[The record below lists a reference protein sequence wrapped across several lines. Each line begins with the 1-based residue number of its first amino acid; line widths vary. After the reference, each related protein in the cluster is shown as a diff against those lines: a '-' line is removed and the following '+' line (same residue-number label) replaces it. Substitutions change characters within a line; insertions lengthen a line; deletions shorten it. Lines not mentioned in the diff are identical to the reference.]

1 MSSKYPTGTSDG
13 VNNSVA
19 TRSINKT
26 PQTASQQQAI
36 STNRPL
42 PQHVAVIMDGNG
54 RWAEKRTL
62 PRIEGHRQGVT
73 SVRKVTEHAAR
84 RGIEQL
90 TLYCL
95 SSENW
100 QRPQAELDFLM
111 LLLEQ
116 YMIEERSLLMRER
129 IRLVMIGNRDGLPSR
144 TLAAIDE
151 TVDMCR
157 ENDGMRLCLAVNY
170 GGRAEIIEAVKKLA
184 HQVASGQLDPD
195 EIDERSI
202 ESQLETNGMPD
213 PDLLIRTAGEMR
225 ISNFLL
231 WQMSYAEFWVTQ
243 DLWPDFTEGHLDQ
256 AITAFQSRERR
267 FGGLASS

>member
-19 TRSINKT
+19 TRYINKT
-26 PQTASQQQAI
+26 PRTASQQQAI

-116 YMIEERSLLMRER
+116 YMIEERSLLM
-129 IRLVMIGNRDGLPSR
+129 LS
-144 TLAAIDE
+144 
-151 TVDMCR
+151 
-157 ENDGMRLCLAVNY
+157 
-170 GGRAEIIEAVKKLA
+170 
-184 HQVASGQLDPD
+184 
-195 EIDERSI
+195 
-202 ESQLETNGMPD
+202 
-213 PDLLIRTAGEMR
+213 LIH
-225 ISNFLL
+225 I
-231 WQMSYAEFWVTQ
+231 
-243 DLWPDFTEGHLDQ
+243 
-256 AITAFQSRERR
+256 
-267 FGGLASS
+267 

>member
-19 TRSINKT
+19 TRTTNM
-26 PQTASQQQAI
+26 PRTAGRQQAA
-36 STNRPL
+36 STIGPL

-54 RWAEKRTL
+54 RWAKKRNL
-62 PRIEGHRQGVT
+62 PRIEGHSQGVT

-84 RGIEQL
+84 KGIEQL

-116 YMIEERSLLMRER
+116 YMVEERSLLMRER
-129 IRLVMIGNRDGLPSR
+129 IRLVVIGNRDGLPSS

-151 TVDMCR
+151 TVGMCC

-170 GGRAEIIEAVKKLA
+170 GGRAEIVKAAKTLA
-184 HQVASGQLDPD
+184 HQVASGQLHPD
-195 EIDERSI
+195 DIDESSI

-231 WQMSYAEFWVTQ
+231 WQMSYAEFWVTP
-243 DLWPDFTEGHLDQ
+243 DLWPDFTERHLDQ